1 MADLILNN
9 GNVITMDPAFPKAK
23 WVAIRD
29 GKILAV
35 GGNDQLKEIRHKSTE
50 IIDCKGKTVLPGFI
64 DAHLHFH
71 GFAESLV
78 TLNLEHRNN
87 VHSLSDIQ
95 MKIRSSSQNLSSGT
109 WIRGK
114 GYHEFYLAEKRHPTR
129 RDLDVSTSIHP
140 IKLTHR
146 SGHAHV
152 LNSLALTL
160 LGISKQTPDPPGGMI
175 DRDLKTGEPTG
186 ILYGMS
192 DYLARIIPSIDH
204 DQLEYGIKLANQELL
219 SSGVTSVQDATSH
232 NNKERWEMFH
242 DWKQRRL
249 LKSRVTLM
257 LGGEGF
263 DEYRRQPFPAQV
275 NEKDLRIGGIK
286 IIVHEVTGRLT
297 PDQNELNEMV
307 LHIHRLGFQAI
318 LHAIEEPTI
327 EAACSAIE
335 YALKAFHRSDHRHR
349 IEHCS
354 VCPPSLARR
363 LASLGIMVVT
373 QPPFI
378 YYNGERYLRTV
389 PASNLKHLYPIATLM
404 KNGVKVVGSSDCP
417 VVRAKPL
424 IGIYS
429 SVSRRAENGE
439 FVLPEEKISPQEA
452 LKMYTDE
459 AAKTTFEETIKGSI
473 TPGKLADLVLLN
485 GDPTELP
492 VEATKDI
499 QVEMTILNGEVVW
512 DGMS

>member
-9 GNVITMDPAFPKAK
+9 ANVITMDPAIPEAK
-23 WVAIRD
+23 GIAIRE

-35 GGNDQLKEIRHKSTE
+35 GGKDQLKELRHKGTE

-78 TLNLEHRNN
+78 TLNLEHRNK
-87 VHSLSDIQ
+87 VHSISDIQ
-95 MKIRSSSQNLSSGT
+95 TRIRSQSQNLSSGT

-129 RDLDVSTSIHP
+129 EDLDASTSIHP

-152 LNSLALTL
+152 LNSLALAL

-192 DYLARIIPSIDH
+192 DELAKIIPPVDH

-219 SSGVTSVQDATSH
+219 SSGVTSFQEATSH
-232 NNKERWEMFH
+232 NNKERWAMFH
-242 DWKQRRL
+242 DWKGRKL
-249 LKSRVTLM
+249 IKSRITLM

-263 DEYRRQPFPAQV
+263 DEFRRQPFPVQASG
-275 NEKDLRIGGIK
+275 KDLRIGGIK

-297 PDQNELNEMV
+297 PGEKELSEMV
-307 LHIHRLGFQAI
+307 LRIHRLGFQAI
-318 LHAIEEPTI
+318 LHAIEEAPI

-335 YALKAFHRSDHRHR
+335 YALKVSPRSDHRHR

-354 VCPPSLARR
+354 VCSPSLAKR

-378 YYNGERYLRTV
+378 YYSGERYLKTV
-389 PASNLKHLYPIATLM
+389 PDLNLKHLYPIATLM
-404 KNGVKVVGSSDCP
+404 RSGVKVVGSSDCP
-417 VVRAKPL
+417 VVPVNPL

-429 SVSRRAENGE
+429 SVSRKAENGE

-452 LKMYTDE
+452 LRMYTDE
-459 AAKTTFEETIKGSI
+459 AAKTTFEETIKGSV
-473 TPGKLADLVLLN
+473 TPGKLADLVVLS
-485 GDPTELP
+485 GDPTESP
-492 VEATKDI
+492 VEAIKEI
-499 QVEMTILNGEVVW
+499 QVDMTILNGEVVW
-512 DGMS
+512 DRMS

>member
-1 MADLILNN
+1 MADLILINAN
-9 GNVITMDPAFPKAK
+9 IITMDSAFPKAK
-23 WVAIRD
+23 WVAIQD

-35 GGNDQLKEIRHKSTE
+35 GENGQLKELRHRSTE
-50 IIDCKGKTVLPGFI
+50 VINCNGGTVLPGFI

-71 GFAESLV
+71 GLSENLV
-78 TLNLEHRNN
+78 TLNLEHRNH
-87 VHSLSDIQ
+87 VHSISDIQ
-95 MKIRSSSQNLSSGT
+95 MKIRDRSQTVSPGT

-114 GYHEFYLAEKRHPTR
+114 GYHEFYLKEKRHPTR
-129 RDLDVSTSIHP
+129 KDLDASTSIHP
-140 IKLTHR
+140 IKLTHH
-146 SGHAHV
+146 SGHAHI
-152 LNSLALTL
+152 LNSFALSL
-160 LGISKQTPDPPGGMI
+160 LGISKQTPDPPGGII

-192 DYLARIIPSIDH
+192 DYLAKKVPPIEH

-219 SSGVTSVQDATSH
+219 SLGITSFQDATSH

-242 DWKQRRL
+242 DWKERKL

-263 DEYRRQPFPAQV
+263 AEYRRQSFPAQI
-275 NEKDLRIGGIK
+275 NKKDLRIGGVK
-286 IIVHEVTGRLT
+286 IIIHEVTGRLT

-307 LHIHRLGFQAI
+307 LQIHQLGFQAI
-318 LHAIEEPTI
+318 LHAIEGPTI
-327 EAACSAIE
+327 EAACSAID
-335 YALKAFHRSDHRHR
+335 YALKASPRPDHRHR

-354 VCPPSLARR
+354 VCTPSLARR

-389 PASNLKHLYPIATLM
+389 PDLNLKYLYPIATLM

-417 VVRAKPL
+417 VVPANPI
-424 IGIYS
+424 IGIYA

-439 FVLPEEKISPQEA
+439 PVLSEEKISPQEA
-452 LKMYTDE
+452 LRIYTNE
-459 AAKTTFEETIKGSI
+459 AAKTTFEEMVKGSI
-473 TPGKLADLVLLN
+473 TPGKLADLVVLN

-492 VEATKDI
+492 IEAVKDI

-512 DGMS
+512 DKMR